1 MLPLSEY
8 CMSTK
13 AVKFAGMYNLQEL
26 AITTV

>member
-1 MLPLSEY
+1 MLPSTEY
-8 CMSTK
+8 CMSTR